1 MSTRYDRGNPLISFR
16 IFNYII
22 LMNENIIIHRWIIFF
37 FLVQNRINILPQLA
51 IKLYIKI
58 NGGNGILLP
67 L

>member
-37 FLVQNRINILPQLA
+37 FLVQNRIKLPQLA